1 MIKTQLEDVARII
14 ASQPVPEPI
23 VVHIPYAPVTPEVK
37 EEKKVEEAKEEA
49 KKIEEIVEI
58 KAPVVSEAVP
68 APLPTPVSAPL
79 PLDPSQILEQSEKF
93 LLKLLKVLHVCS
105 RYEQSVGKSLPPS
118 VDFFGKTLLGMT
130 SIR

>member
-49 KKIEEIVEI
+49 KAKEMEDQE
-58 KAPVVSEAVP
+58 
-68 APLPTPVSAPL
+68 LP
-79 PLDPSQILEQSEKF
+79 DSQTNACCYC
-93 LLKLLKVLHVCS
+93 V
-105 RYEQSVGKSLPPS
+105 
-118 VDFFGKTLLGMT
+118 
-130 SIR
+130 